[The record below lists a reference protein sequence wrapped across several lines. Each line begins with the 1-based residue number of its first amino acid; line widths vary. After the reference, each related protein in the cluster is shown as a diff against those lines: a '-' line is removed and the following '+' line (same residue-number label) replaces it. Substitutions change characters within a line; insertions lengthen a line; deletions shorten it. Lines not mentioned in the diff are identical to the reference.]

1 MVQYYPAVSIP
12 VAARRASMKYSRQI
26 VKRIRVPFLSAM
38 IATLTAAVPAVQAY
52 EVWLTDQSDTG
63 KESGGFLYIYDGA
76 QLAANPSSAKPSQT
90 IDFSG
95 EIGTF
100 CEEATKKAVR
110 RPHMLFFNAG
120 QDHAIISFLSGQ
132 VLFMDA
138 ATKKP
143 DACLSMGKNV
153 HAAWPTPD
161 QKMAIAANIAEKK
174 FIRIWTD
181 YAAHKFTFDPE
192 KDVINLGAMEGGE
205 RPDTSPI
212 CPITESSSR
221 YAFVTLRGGGLIVV
235 DVTATPMAVVATLNN
250 NQIHPAGCGGIQAGD
265 TLYINSGGG
274 WPVAPLSYD
283 VYAIDMSNLPKS
295 VSAKLVSQ
303 RDDRFADSHGMAA
316 VGRYVWSA
324 DRAGNNVE
332 IIDTL
337 SNLSVG
343 SVDLTTDANR
353 DPAPDLMD
361 VAPDGQYVFVGLRGP
376 NPLTGNDKTVNNAKG
391 TVPGVGVIHVDADGK
406 IGHYKGQAAITNLK
420 DGKETADTHGI
431 AIRTTGESRTITSFP
446 IGTIVEGGALPKK
459 KK

>member
-1 MVQYYPAVSIP
+1 MTIHDVARRGLSRLTLAIAVSVLVGAGVGTGGVAP
-12 VAARRASMKYSRQI
+12 VS
-26 VKRIRVPFLSAM
+26 
-38 IATLTAAVPAVQAY
+38 AY

-76 QLAANPSSAKPSQT
+76 ALTANPATAKPAVT
-90 IDFSG
+90 MDLSG
-95 EIGTF
+95 EINTF
-100 CEEATKKAVR
+100 CEAATKKPVR
-110 RPHMLFFNAG
+110 RPHMLFFNKS
-120 QDHAIISFLSGQ
+120 QDHAIISFLSGH

-138 ATKKP
+138 KTRKP
-143 DACLSMGKNV
+143 EACLSMGKNV

-181 YAAHKFTFDPE
+181 YAAHKFNFDPE
-192 KDVINLGAMEGGE
+192 KDVVDLVAWEGGE

-212 CPITESSSR
+212 CPITESSSH
-221 YAFVTLRGGGLIVV
+221 YAFVTLRGGGLLVF
-235 DVTATPMAVVATLNN
+235 DVTTTPMKIVATLDN
-250 NQIHPAGCGGIQAGD
+250 NQIHPAGCGGIEVDG
-265 TLYINSGGG
+265 TMFINSGGG

-283 VYAIDMSNLPKS
+283 VYALNLSNLPKS
-295 VSAKLVSQ
+295 ISAKLVSQ

-343 SVDLTTDANR
+343 SVELVTDANK

-361 VAPDGQYVFVGLRGP
+361 NAPDDQYVFVGLRGP
-376 NPLTGNDKTVNNAKG
+376 SPLTGNDKTVNNAKG
-391 TVPGVGVIHVDADGK
+391 TIPGVGVIHVDGGGRV
-406 IGHYKGQAAITNLK
+406 GHYKGQVAITNMK

-431 AIRTTGESRTITSFP
+431 AVR
-446 IGTIVEGGALPKK
+446 K
-459 KK
+459 

>member
-1 MVQYYPAVSIP
+1 MMRQTGVTGRTAMFATMIGGCVALAAALGSAAPVS
-12 VAARRASMKYSRQI
+12 
-26 VKRIRVPFLSAM
+26 
-38 IATLTAAVPAVQAY
+38 AY

-63 KESGGFLYIYDGA
+63 KESGGYLHIYDGA
-76 QLAANPSSAKPSQT
+76 QLAANPASAKPTMT
-90 IDFSG
+90 IDFAG
-95 EIGTF
+95 DIGKF

-110 RPHMLFFNAG
+110 RPHMLFFNKN
-120 QDHAIISFLSGQ
+120 QDHAIISFLSGH

-181 YAAHKFTFDPE
+181 YAAHKFSFDPE
-192 KDVINLGAMEGGE
+192 KDVVNLVAFEGGE

-212 CPITESSSR
+212 CPITESSSH
-221 YAFVTLRGGGLIVV
+221 YAFVTLRGGGLLVF
-235 DVTATPMAVVATLNN
+235 DVTATPMKAVAMLDN
-250 NQIHPAGCGGIQAGD
+250 NQIHPAGCGGVQVGD
-265 TLYINSGGG
+265 TMYINSGGG

-283 VYAIDMSNLPKS
+283 VYALDISGLPAK

-303 RDDRFADSHGMAA
+303 RDDKFADSHGMIG

-337 SNLSVG
+337 SNFSVG
-343 SVDLTTDANR
+343 SIGLVSDANQ

-376 NPLTGNDKTVNNAKG
+376 NPLTGNDKVAHNAKG
-391 TVPGVGVIHVDADGK
+391 TIPGVGVIHVDAGGK
-406 IGHYKGQAAITNLK
+406 VGHYKGQATISNKK
-420 DGKETADTHGI
+420 DDKETADTHGI
-431 AIRTTGESRTITSFP
+431 AVR
-446 IGTIVEGGALPKK
+446 K
-459 KK
+459 

>member
-1 MVQYYPAVSIP
+1 MKRPHQQSSMRTMLVGGWVALGAMLGGGSPAS
-12 VAARRASMKYSRQI
+12 
-26 VKRIRVPFLSAM
+26 
-38 IATLTAAVPAVQAY
+38 AY

-63 KESGGFLYIYDGA
+63 KESGGYLHIYDGA
-76 QLAANPSSAKPSQT
+76 QLTANPASAKPTLT
-90 IDFSG
+90 IDFAG
-95 EIGTF
+95 DIGKF

-110 RPHMLFFNAG
+110 RPHMLFFNKN
-120 QDHAIISFLSGQ
+120 QDHAIISFLSGH

-181 YAAHKFTFDPE
+181 YAAHTFRFDPE
-192 KDVINLGAMEGGE
+192 KDVVNLVAFEGGE

-221 YAFVTLRGGGLIVV
+221 YAFVTLRGGGLLVF
-235 DVTATPMAVVATLNN
+235 DVTTTPMKAVAMLDN
-250 NQIHPAGCGGIQAGD
+250 NQVHPAGCGGVQVGD
-265 TLYINSGGG
+265 TMYINSGGG

-283 VYAIDMSNLPKS
+283 VYALDISGLPAK
-295 VSAKLVSQ
+295 VSARLVSQ
-303 RDDRFADSHGMAA
+303 RDDKFADSHGMVG

-337 SNLSVG
+337 SNFSVG
-343 SVDLTTDANR
+343 SIALVSDANQ

-376 NPLTGNDKTVNNAKG
+376 NPLTGNDKGVHNAKG
-391 TVPGVGVIHVDADGK
+391 TVPGVGVIHVDAGGK
-406 IGHYKGQAAITNLK
+406 VGHYKGQAAISNKK
-420 DGKETADTHGI
+420 DDKETADTHGL
-431 AIRTTGESRTITSFP
+431 AVR
-446 IGTIVEGGALPKK
+446 K
-459 KK
+459 

>member
-1 MVQYYPAVSIP
+1 MMRQAVINQRTST
-12 VAARRASMKYSRQI
+12 
-26 VKRIRVPFLSAM
+26 LAM
-38 IATLTAAVPAVQAY
+38 IVSGCVAWGAMFGGGSPVSAY

-63 KESGGFLYIYDGA
+63 KESGGYLHIYDGA
-76 QLAANPSSAKPSQT
+76 QLAANPASAKPVTT

-95 EIGTF
+95 DIGKF
-100 CEEATKKAVR
+100 CEETTKKAVR
-110 RPHMLFFNAG
+110 RPHMLFFNKD
-120 QDHAIISFLSGQ
+120 QNHAIISFLSGH

-143 DACLSMGKNV
+143 DACLLMGKNV

-181 YAAHKFTFDPE
+181 YTAHKFSFDPE
-192 KDVINLGAMEGGE
+192 KDVVNLAAFEGGE

-221 YAFVTLRGGGLIVV
+221 YAFVTLRGGGLLVF
-235 DVTATPMAVVATLNN
+235 DVTVTPMKAVAMLDN
-250 NQIHPAGCGGIQAGD
+250 NQIHPAGCGGVQVGD
-265 TLYINSGGG
+265 TMFINSGGG

-283 VYAIDMSNLPKS
+283 VYALDISGLPAK
-295 VSAKLVSQ
+295 VSARLISQ
-303 RDDRFADSHGMAA
+303 RDDKFADSHGMIG

-332 IIDTL
+332 IIDSL
-337 SNLSVG
+337 SNLTVG
-343 SVDLTTDANR
+343 SIDLVSEMNA

-376 NPLTGNDKTVNNAKG
+376 NPLTGNDKVVHNAKG
-391 TVPGVGVIHVDADGK
+391 TIPGVGVIHVDAGGK
-406 IGHYKGQAAITNLK
+406 VGHYKGQAVITNKK
-420 DGKETADTHGI
+420 DDKETADTHGL
-431 AIRTTGESRTITSFP
+431 AVR
-446 IGTIVEGGALPKK
+446 K
-459 KK
+459 

>member
-1 MVQYYPAVSIP
+1 MIQPLTIHQWPQALCLL
-12 VAARRASMKYSRQI
+12 AT
-26 VKRIRVPFLSAM
+26 
-38 IATLTAAVPAVQAY
+38 IATSALAASPARAY
-52 EVWLTDQSDTG
+52 EVWLTDQSDTA

-76 QLAANPSSAKPSQT
+76 QLAANPAAAKPAQT

-95 EIGTF
+95 DLGKF
-100 CEEATKKAVR
+100 CEEATKKPVR
-110 RPHMLFFNAG
+110 RPHMLFFNAA
-120 QDHAIISFLSGQ
+120 QDHAIVSFLSGH

-161 QKMAIAANIAEKK
+161 QKMAIAANIAEKR

-181 YAAHKFTFDPE
+181 YAAHKFGFDPE
-192 KDVINLGAMEGGE
+192 KDVLNLGALENGE
-205 RPDTSPI
+205 RPDTAPI

-221 YAFVTLRGGGLIVV
+221 YAFVTLRGGGLLVV
-235 DVTATPMAVVATLNN
+235 DVAATPLKVVAALDN
-250 NQIHPAGCGGIQAGD
+250 NQVHPAGCGGIQAGG
-265 TLYINSGGG
+265 TMYINSGGG
-274 WPVAPLSYD
+274 WPIAPLSYD
-283 VYAIDMSNLPKS
+283 VYALDLTNLPNAIR
-295 VSAKLVSQ
+295 AKLVSQ
-303 RDDRFADSHGMAA
+303 RDDTFADSHGMAA

-343 SVDLTTDANR
+343 SVDLRTGANA

-376 NPLTGNDKTVNNAKG
+376 APLTGNDKTVNNAKG
-391 TVPGVGVIHVDADGK
+391 TIPGVGVIHVDAGGK
-406 IGHYKGQAAITNLK
+406 VGHYKGQAVITNMK

-431 AIRTTGESRTITSFP
+431 AVR
-446 IGTIVEGGALPKK
+446 K
-459 KK
+459 

>member
-1 MVQYYPAVSIP
+1 MMRQTGATGRTAMFATMIGGWVVLAAALGSAAPAS
-12 VAARRASMKYSRQI
+12 
-26 VKRIRVPFLSAM
+26 
-38 IATLTAAVPAVQAY
+38 AY

-63 KESGGFLYIYDGA
+63 KESGGYLHIYDGA
-76 QLAANPSSAKPSQT
+76 QLAANPASAKPTMT
-90 IDFSG
+90 IDFAG
-95 EIGTF
+95 DIGKF

-110 RPHMLFFNAG
+110 RPHMLFFNKN
-120 QDHAIISFLSGQ
+120 QDHAIISFLSGH

-181 YAAHKFTFDPE
+181 YAAHKFSFDQE
-192 KDVINLGAMEGGE
+192 KDVVNLVAFEGGE

-221 YAFVTLRGGGLIVV
+221 YAFITLRGGGLVV
-235 DVTATPMAVVATLNN
+235 MDVTTTPMKAVAMLDN
-250 NQIHPAGCGGIQAGD
+250 NQIHPAGCGGVQVGD
-265 TLYINSGGG
+265 TMYINSGGG

-283 VYAIDMSNLPKS
+283 VYALDISGLPAK

-303 RDDRFADSHGMAA
+303 RDDKFADSHGMIG

-324 DRAGNNVE
+324 DRAGNNIE

-337 SNLSVG
+337 SNFSVG
-343 SVDLTTDANR
+343 SIDLVSDANQ

-376 NPLTGNDKTVNNAKG
+376 NPLTGNDKVAHNAKG
-391 TVPGVGVIHVDADGK
+391 TIPGVGVIHVDAGGK
-406 IGHYKGQAAITNLK
+406 VGHYKGQATISNK
-420 DGKETADTHGI
+420 RDDKETADTHGI
-431 AIRTTGESRTITSFP
+431 AVR
-446 IGTIVEGGALPKK
+446 K
-459 KK
+459 

>member
-1 MVQYYPAVSIP
+1 MMIQAVTNQRTS
-12 VAARRASMKYSRQI
+12 A
-26 VKRIRVPFLSAM
+26 LAM
-38 IATLTAAVPAVQAY
+38 IVSGCVAWGAMFGGGSPASAY

-63 KESGGFLYIYDGA
+63 KESGGYLHIYDGA
-76 QLAANPSSAKPSQT
+76 HLAANPSSAKPTTT
-90 IDFSG
+90 IDFAG
-95 EIGTF
+95 DIGKF

-110 RPHMLFFNAG
+110 RPHMLFFNKN
-120 QDHAIISFLSGQ
+120 QDHAIISFLSGH

-181 YAAHKFTFDPE
+181 YAAHKFSFDPE
-192 KDVINLGAMEGGE
+192 KDVVNLVAFEGGE

-212 CPITESSSR
+212 CPITESSSH
-221 YAFVTLRGGGLIVV
+221 YAFVTLRGGGLLVF
-235 DVTATPMAVVATLNN
+235 DVTATPMKAVAMLDN
-250 NQIHPAGCGGIQAGD
+250 NQIHPAGCGGVQVGD
-265 TLYINSGGG
+265 TMYINSGGG

-283 VYAIDMSNLPKS
+283 VYALDISGLPAK
-295 VSAKLVSQ
+295 VSARLVSQ
-303 RDDRFADSHGMAA
+303 RDDKFADSHGMIG

-337 SNLSVG
+337 SNFSVG
-343 SVDLTTDANR
+343 SIDLVSEANQ

-361 VAPDGQYVFVGLRGP
+361 VAPDGQYAFVGLRGP
-376 NPLTGNDKTVNNAKG
+376 NPLTGNDKVVHNAKG
-391 TVPGVGVIHVDADGK
+391 TIPGVGVIHVDAGGK
-406 IGHYKGQAAITNLK
+406 VGHYKGQAVITNKK
-420 DGKETADTHGI
+420 DDKETADTHGL
-431 AIRTTGESRTITSFP
+431 AVR
-446 IGTIVEGGALPKK
+446 K
-459 KK
+459 

>member
-1 MVQYYPAVSIP
+1 MMRQTGATGRTAMFATMIGGWVGLAAALSSAAPAS
-12 VAARRASMKYSRQI
+12 
-26 VKRIRVPFLSAM
+26 
-38 IATLTAAVPAVQAY
+38 AY

-63 KESGGFLYIYDGA
+63 KESGGYLHIYDGA
-76 QLAANPSSAKPSQT
+76 QLAANPASAKPAMT
-90 IDFSG
+90 IDFAG
-95 EIGTF
+95 DIGKF

-110 RPHMLFFNAG
+110 RPHMLFFNKN
-120 QDHAIISFLSGQ
+120 QDHAIISFLSGH

-181 YAAHKFTFDPE
+181 YAAHKFSFDQE
-192 KDVINLGAMEGGE
+192 KDVVNLVAFEGGE

-221 YAFVTLRGGGLIVV
+221 YAFITLRGGGLVV
-235 DVTATPMAVVATLNN
+235 MDVTTTPMKAVAMLDN
-250 NQIHPAGCGGIQAGD
+250 NQIHPAGCGGVQVGD
-265 TLYINSGGG
+265 TMYINSGGG

-283 VYAIDMSNLPKS
+283 VYALDISGLPAK

-303 RDDRFADSHGMAA
+303 RDDKFADSHGMIG

-324 DRAGNNVE
+324 DRAGNNIE

-337 SNLSVG
+337 SNFSVG
-343 SVDLTTDANR
+343 SIDLVSDANQ

-376 NPLTGNDKTVNNAKG
+376 NPLTGNDKVAHNAKG
-391 TVPGVGVIHVDADGK
+391 TIPGVGVIHVDAGGK
-406 IGHYKGQAAITNLK
+406 VGHYKGQATISNK
-420 DGKETADTHGI
+420 RDDKETADTHGI
-431 AIRTTGESRTITSFP
+431 AVR
-446 IGTIVEGGALPKK
+446 K
-459 KK
+459 